1 MAASPPLSF
10 TDSTIGSFMIK
21 QVRTIDVTKSISECV
36 KLMEEQNIGSV
47 IVVDDES
54 PVGIFTERDLVKM
67 IAGKKELNLKMSQV
81 MSKPLA
87 TISPTATLWDAI
99 SLMGRANIRRLPV
112 VEKGKLVGIFTER
125 DLFRL
130 IIQRQNLI
138 LESVAEYLPAMT
150 RDQLKELVS
159 QLGTERPPTRMPEN

>member
-1 MAASPPLSF
+1 M
-10 TDSTIGSFMIK
+10 TK
-21 QVRTIDVTKSISECV
+21 QVRTIDIAKPVSECV
-36 KLMEEQNIGSV
+36 KLMEEHNIGSV
-47 IVVDDES
+47 IVVDHES
-54 PVGIFTERDLVKM
+54 PVGIFTEKDLIKT
-67 IAGKKELNLKMSQV
+67 IAGKKELDLEMSQV
-81 MSKPLA
+81 MSKPLT
-87 TISPTATLWDAI
+87 TISSTATLWDAI

-150 RDQLKELVS
+150 RGQLKELVS
-159 QLGTERPPTRMPEN
+159 ELGTERPPARMPERTNS